1 MDCNN
6 DIIEEVPSKAILI
19 PEDEDLIHQNSSD
32 EQSLQNK
39 EVQVKKESHVNQIID
54 DESFEKAFN
63 EIFTKN
69 NLTPIE
75 EEENEPNMSYKID
88 EISCIKPCQEEEKI
102 IIKVEKEGKKFF
114 PFTKGEGLTS
124 TLEKMGLAANYKPN
138 KVNLSLIYNKLSMCN
153 SKFKIVGYYT
163 DEKGKKK
170 KQKKKRKFKPDDIRK
185 KIKTRFHK
193 TIKNIIN
200 ENLKIAGSN
209 QFFDFLPQSF
219 ISNISRDKNKN
230 IMNLTYKQL
239 LEKDFISECKI
250 DPHQL
255 IVDKIKYERNLKV
268 LKYLEQNPEISLNSG
283 FHLMCKL
290 SYADI
295 LNEYFLSEEFEKSIQ
310 KLKEENETEDYIREY
325 INKAKTYVNFFST
338 KSDSNANLSE
348 S

>member
-1 MDCNN
+1 MISKKQNRESKSKIRFNVSIPNYTLKDSVLPMKGNN
-6 DIIEEVPSKAILI
+6 HL
-19 PEDEDLIHQNSSD
+19 
-32 EQSLQNK
+32 NK
-39 EVQVKKESHVNQIID
+39 IR
-54 DESFEKAFN
+54 
-63 EIFTKN
+63 TKN
-69 NLTPIE
+69 
-75 EEENEPNMSYKID
+75 
-88 EISCIKPCQEEEKI
+88 
-102 IIKVEKEGKKFF
+102 
-114 PFTKGEGLTS
+114 
-124 TLEKMGLAANYKPN
+124 
-138 KVNLSLIYNKLSMCN
+138 
-153 SKFKIVGYYT
+153 
-163 DEKGKKK
+163 
-170 KQKKKRKFKPDDIRK
+170 KQRKYKPDDIRK

-255 IVDKIKYERNLKV
+255 IVDKVKYERNLKV

>member
-1 MDCNN
+1 MLTK
-6 DIIEEVPSKAILI
+6 EEKQEKRKSVKFHVSI
-19 PEDEDLIHQNSSD
+19 PNFTLKNCVLPISD
-32 EQSLQNK
+32 YNYHRKL
-39 EVQVKKESHVNQIID
+39 
-54 DESFEKAFN
+54 
-63 EIFTKN
+63 FTKF
-69 NLTPIE
+69 
-75 EEENEPNMSYKID
+75 K
-88 EISCIKPCQEEEKI
+88 
-102 IIKVEKEGKKFF
+102 
-114 PFTKGEGLTS
+114 TK
-124 TLEKMGLAANYKPN
+124 
-138 KVNLSLIYNKLSMCN
+138 
-153 SKFKIVGYYT
+153 
-163 DEKGKKK
+163 
-170 KQKKKRKFKPDDIRK
+170 QRKFKPDDIRK

-193 TIKNIIN
+193 SLKNIIN

-239 LEKDFISECKI
+239 LEKDFISDCKI

-255 IVDKIKYERNLKV
+255 IVDKVKYERNLKV

>member
-1 MDCNN
+1 MISKKQNRESKSKIRFNVSIPNYTLKDSVLPMKENN
-6 DIIEEVPSKAILI
+6 HS
-19 PEDEDLIHQNSSD
+19 
-32 EQSLQNK
+32 NK
-39 EVQVKKESHVNQIID
+39 IR
-54 DESFEKAFN
+54 
-63 EIFTKN
+63 TKN
-69 NLTPIE
+69 
-75 EEENEPNMSYKID
+75 
-88 EISCIKPCQEEEKI
+88 
-102 IIKVEKEGKKFF
+102 
-114 PFTKGEGLTS
+114 
-124 TLEKMGLAANYKPN
+124 
-138 KVNLSLIYNKLSMCN
+138 
-153 SKFKIVGYYT
+153 
-163 DEKGKKK
+163 
-170 KQKKKRKFKPDDIRK
+170 KQRKYKPDDIRK

-250 DPHQL
+250 DPHQFN
-255 IVDKIKYERNLKV
+255 VDKLKYERNLKV
-268 LKYLEQNPEISLNSG
+268 LKYLEENPIISFKSG

-295 LNEYFLSEEFEKSIQ
+295 LNEYFISEEFEKSIQ

>member
-1 MDCNN
+1 MLTK
-6 DIIEEVPSKAILI
+6 EEKQEKRKSVKFHVSI
-19 PEDEDLIHQNSSD
+19 PNFTLKNCVLPISNYNYHRK
-32 EQSLQNK
+32 L
-39 EVQVKKESHVNQIID
+39 
-54 DESFEKAFN
+54 
-63 EIFTKN
+63 FTKF
-69 NLTPIE
+69 
-75 EEENEPNMSYKID
+75 K
-88 EISCIKPCQEEEKI
+88 
-102 IIKVEKEGKKFF
+102 
-114 PFTKGEGLTS
+114 TK
-124 TLEKMGLAANYKPN
+124 
-138 KVNLSLIYNKLSMCN
+138 
-153 SKFKIVGYYT
+153 
-163 DEKGKKK
+163 
-170 KQKKKRKFKPDDIRK
+170 QRKFKPDDIRK

-193 TIKNIIN
+193 SLKNIIN

-239 LEKDFISECKI
+239 LEKDFISDCKI

-255 IVDKIKYERNLKV
+255 IVDKVKYERNLKV

>member
-1 MDCNN
+1 MSKFPDNDRLSISSSIDASALKDSVLPMKENN
-6 DIIEEVPSKAILI
+6 HS
-19 PEDEDLIHQNSSD
+19 
-32 EQSLQNK
+32 NK
-39 EVQVKKESHVNQIID
+39 IR
-54 DESFEKAFN
+54 
-63 EIFTKN
+63 TKN
-69 NLTPIE
+69 
-75 EEENEPNMSYKID
+75 
-88 EISCIKPCQEEEKI
+88 
-102 IIKVEKEGKKFF
+102 
-114 PFTKGEGLTS
+114 
-124 TLEKMGLAANYKPN
+124 
-138 KVNLSLIYNKLSMCN
+138 
-153 SKFKIVGYYT
+153 
-163 DEKGKKK
+163 
-170 KQKKKRKFKPDDIRK
+170 KQRKYKPDDIRK

-239 LEKDFISECKI
+239 LEKDFISDCKI

-255 IVDKIKYERNLKV
+255 IVDKVKYERNLKV